1 MARTE
6 IKIGGFGG
14 QGVILSGYIIGRAA
28 SIYDNKFATMI
39 QAFGPEARGSST
51 SAQIIV
57 SDKQITYPYIT
68 APNLMVLMSQE
79 SYVKFSGELV
89 SGGTLI
95 TEEDLVTPHNLS
107 NNIMHYSIPA
117 TRFAEELGKRIVLN
131 IVMMGFTTAISN
143 VVNEQAMIDAVK
155 VSVPKGTE
163 DLNLRA
169 YARVELKRESLSST
183 HRHSIQEL
191 FFILSTSFF
200 GFVISHQPAISRNT
214 SHSQDYSH

>member
-28 SIYDNKFATMI
+28 SIYDNKYATMI

-51 SAQIIV
+51 SAQLIV
-57 SDKQITYPYIT
+57 SDEVVTYPYIT

-79 SYVKFSGELV
+79 AYAKFSSELV

-95 TEEDLVTPHNLS
+95 TEEELVTPTNLRKDVK
-107 NNIMHYSIPA
+107 HYSIPA
-117 TRFAEELGKRIVLN
+117 TRFAEELGKKMVLN
-131 IVMMGFTTAISN
+131 IVMMGFTTAIAG
-143 VVNEQAMIDAVK
+143 VIHDEAMIEAVK

-163 DLNLRA
+163 ALNLKA
-169 YARVELKRESLSST
+169 FMKGLEYGKKLL
-183 HRHSIQEL
+183 QEK
-191 FFILSTSFF
+191 
-200 GFVISHQPAISRNT
+200 GVPA
-214 SHSQDYSH
+214 